1 VSGKDLIH
9 NQMLKNA
16 THKFRIIILNLIN
29 LTISKNQL
37 PSNCKYSVISMIP
50 VKESNSSNPKD
61 YRPITLTSSLA
72 KISEKMIGLKQK

>member
-1 VSGKDLIH
+1 
-9 NQMLKNA
+9 
-16 THKFRIIILNLIN
+16 
-29 LTISKNQL
+29 
-37 PSNCKYSVISMIP
+37 MIP